1 MRHTVIVIGFLLLG
15 GNSSYAQR
23 ERVTQGVEWFGTSSA
38 IKLAPQFG
46 LYLDGQYRF
55 AKSMDNMQH
64 QFRIAPE
71 IYVNNKLTISPVGY
85 VYIWNFIYG
94 DQPAAVINNEH
105 RLYQELKFKHAAG
118 KFSFTHRF
126 RTEERFIQFHS
137 GNAVD
142 GFVDEKYDKNVQLRL
157 RHRVWVNYALNGDRV
172 EAKTWYIPALVEAF
186 VSWGNPAY
194 ITYEGKL
201 DQLRLYTGIGYQLNK
216 NANIQVG
223 PFYQMLIKAKG
234 DKQEN
239 NIGSYIQLNWNFDF
253 TKPAAVK

>member
-1 MRHTVIVIGFLLLG
+1 MRLTTMVIGLSLLSGSTIL
-15 GNSSYAQR
+15 AQR
-23 ERVTQGVEWFGTSSA
+23 ERVTQGIQWFGTSSA
-38 IKLAPQFG
+38 IKLTPQFG

-94 DQPAAVINNEH
+94 DQPAAVVNNEH
-105 RLYQELKFKHAAG
+105 RIYQEVKFRHSVG

-142 GFVDEKYDKNVQLRL
+142 GFEDEWYDKNIQLRL
-157 RHRVWVNYALNGDRV
+157 RHRVWMNYALNNDRLDP
-172 EAKTWYIPALVEAF
+172 KTWYIAALVEVF
-186 VSWGNPAY
+186 MSWGNPDY
-194 ITYEGKL
+194 VTYEGKL
-201 DQLRLYTGIGYQLNK
+201 DQYRLCGGLGYQINK

-223 PFYQMLIKAKG
+223 PFYQYLVKAKG

-239 NIGSYIQLNWNFDF
+239 NVGPYLQLNWNFDF